1 MVVGVMTGMLDS
13 WKESRKFDSGQ
24 FMVM

>member
-1 MVVGVMTGMLDS
+1 VVGVMTGMLDS